1 MLNSWSTIIRGFACS
16 LARVSKSACGRMKLS
31 GMNIMNNMKRQVSMV
46 AMSYLSDVQALINLG
61 ELEIA
66 RREVNFVKTLILDYP
81 DMAAEV
87 TDEELDGIYGRL
99 VGVISSSVETIREE
113 ERHRIRR
120 LSIAAYRETCLRK
133 GDQCCSVCDCCPFS
147 QAFVEKLAELTAVEG
162 CQ

>member
-1 MLNSWSTIIRGFACS
+1 
-16 LARVSKSACGRMKLS
+16 
-31 GMNIMNNMKRQVSMV
+31 MV

-99 VGVISSSVETIREE
+99 VGVKSSSVETIREQ
-113 ERHRIRR
+113 ERHSIRR
-120 LSIAAYRETCLRK
+120 LSIAACGKATSAVRSAIAVL
-133 GDQCCSVCDCCPFS
+133 SVRRSSKSWPN
-147 QAFVEKLAELTAVEG
+147 
-162 CQ
+162 

>member
-1 MLNSWSTIIRGFACS
+1 MS
-16 LARVSKSACGRMKLS
+16 LIALGADHGGYALKEAVKAHLDELG
-31 GMNIMNNMKRQVSMV
+31 V
-46 AMSYLSDVQALINLG
+46 AYKDFGCFSEESV
-61 ELEIA
+61 
-66 RREVNFVKTLILDYP
+66 DYP

-99 VGVISSSVETIREE
+99 VGVKSSSVETIREE

>member
-1 MLNSWSTIIRGFACS
+1 
-16 LARVSKSACGRMKLS
+16 
-31 GMNIMNNMKRQVSMV
+31 MNIMNNMKRQVSMV

-99 VGVISSSVETIREE
+99 VGVKSSSVETIREE

>member
-1 MLNSWSTIIRGFACS
+1 
-16 LARVSKSACGRMKLS
+16 
-31 GMNIMNNMKRQVSMV
+31 MV

-99 VGVISSSVETIREE
+99 VGVKSSSVETIREE

-133 GDQCCSVCDCCPFS
+133 GGQCCSVCDCCPFS

>member
-1 MLNSWSTIIRGFACS
+1 MTNCKKGQTGTLKKPYLGYRHVEFCGVRLSAGSRAI

-61 ELEIA
+61 EPEIA

-99 VGVISSSVETIREE
+99 CRG
-113 ERHRIRR
+113 
-120 LSIAAYRETCLRK
+120 
-133 GDQCCSVCDCCPFS
+133 
-147 QAFVEKLAELTAVEG
+147 
-162 CQ
+162 

>member
-1 MLNSWSTIIRGFACS
+1 
-16 LARVSKSACGRMKLS
+16 
-31 GMNIMNNMKRQVSMV
+31 MV
-46 AMSYLSDVQALINLG
+46 AVSHLSDVQALINLG

-99 VGVISSSVETIREE
+99 VGVKSSSVETIREE

>member
-1 MLNSWSTIIRGFACS
+1 
-16 LARVSKSACGRMKLS
+16 
-31 GMNIMNNMKRQVSMV
+31 MV

-99 VGVISSSVETIREE
+99 VGVKSSSVETIREE
-113 ERHRIRR
+113 ERYK
-120 LSIAAYRETCLRK
+120 AYKTER
-133 GDQCCSVCDCCPFS
+133 V
-147 QAFVEKLAELTAVEG
+147 
-162 CQ
+162 